1 MRSANIL
8 RASIFAIAAAF
19 LIFNQDHSITIG
31 TTVLQFVTAGIAF
44 GGLVLIKTET
54 STKRSLIIVPAAIA
68 AFVLGLTFIFSSG
81 GTDESNL
88 AVFTGLV
95 AILAGGTA
103 IAEFVSSRQAV
114 DGDKLELRISSALGL
129 LTALVF
135 WLAPLD
141 ALNAVGFLS
150 AYLSVSAVQRA
161 IWAAAPMKR
170 KEQ

>member
-1 MRSANIL
+1 MRTANIL

-19 LIFNQDHSITIG
+19 LIFNQDHSITVG

-54 STKRSLIIVPAAIA
+54 DTKRSLIIVPAAIE
-68 AFVLGLTFIFSSG
+68 AFVLGLSFMFSSG

-103 IAEFVSSRQAV
+103 IAEFIFSRQTA
-114 DGDKLELRISSALGL
+114 DGDKIELRISSALGL

-135 WLAPLD
+135 WLAQLD

-161 IWAAAPMKR
+161 IWAAAPKK

>member
-1 MRSANIL
+1 MRSVNIL

-19 LIFNQDHSITIG
+19 LIFNQDHSMTIG
-31 TTVLQFVTAGIAF
+31 ITVLQFVTAGIAF

>member
-19 LIFNQDHSITIG
+19 LIFNQNHSVANG
-31 TTVLQFVTAGIAF
+31 TTVLQFVAAGLAF

-54 STKRSLIIVPAAIA
+54 TTKRSLIIAPAAIA
-68 AFVLGLTFIFSSG
+68 AFVLALSFMFSSG
-81 GTDESNL
+81 GTTESNL

-103 IAEFVSSRQAV
+103 IAEFVFSLRAV
-114 DGDKLELRISSALGL
+114 DGDKLELRISSAIGL
-129 LTALVF
+129 LTGLVF

-141 ALNAVGFLS
+141 SLNAVGFLS
-150 AYLSVSAVQRA
+150 AYLSVVAVQRA
-161 IWAAAPMKR
+161 IWAAAPAKN

>member
-19 LIFNQDHSITIG
+19 LIFNQDHSMTIG
-31 TTVLQFVTAGIAF
+31 ITVLQFVTAGIAF

>member
-54 STKRSLIIVPAAIA
+54 STKRSFIIVPAAIA

>member
-1 MRSANIL
+1 MRSVNIL

>member
-19 LIFNQDHSITIG
+19 LIFNQDHSITVG

-54 STKRSLIIVPAAIA
+54 STKRSLIIAPATIA
-68 AFVLGLTFIFSSG
+68 AFVLVLTFVFSSG

-103 IAEFVSSRQAV
+103 IAEFVFSRQAV
-114 DGDKLELRISSALGL
+114 EGDKLELRISSALGL
-129 LTALVF
+129 LTAFVF

-161 IWAAAPMKR
+161 IWAAAPMKK

>member
-19 LIFNQDHSITIG
+19 LIFNQDHSLTVG

-54 STKRSLIIVPAAIA
+54 DTKRSLIIAPAAIA
-68 AFVLGLTFIFSSG
+68 AFVLGLSFMFSSG

-103 IAEFVSSRQAV
+103 IAEFAFSRQAV
-114 DGDKLELRISSALGL
+114 DGDKLELRISSALDL

-135 WLAPLD
+135 WLAELD

-161 IWAAAPMKR
+161 IWAAAPKK

>member
-19 LIFNQDHSITIG
+19 LIFNQDHSITVG

-54 STKRSLIIVPAAIA
+54 DTKRSLIIAPAAIS
-68 AFVLGLTFIFSSG
+68 AFVLGLSFMFSSG

-103 IAEFVSSRQAV
+103 IAEFVFSLKAV

-135 WLAPLD
+135 WLAQLD

-161 IWAAAPMKR
+161 IWAAAPKK

>member
-88 AVFTGLV
+88 AVFKGLV

-103 IAEFVSSRQAV
+103 IAEFVSSRRAV

>member
-81 GTDESNL
+81 ETDESNL